1 MLQWLQVNYSN
12 THTPYV
18 YTTWVNTQYGCHDR
32 SWMHFPM
39 CCVSLQCARVV
50 MCCHGVI
57 FIEVDGSACSWHSAS
72 LGVVIVS
79 VLYFCLTP
87 PPSSPERSCTSCS
100 ILERSLSSQIW
111 NHQPLNQNRVSL
123 LWSCVHMRERERTDW
138 LMDFALLQVR
148 WTWVLSLSRRRK
160 VERSSESEYDLSTII
175 MSPLTKW
182 IHSAFLCTLQVSSWG
197 WVSWQCSG
205 GPALKDSCIQ
215 ESLCSEPQYGS
226 RGLY

>member
-18 YTTWVNTQYGCHDR
+18 YTTWLNTQYGCHDR

-123 LWSCVHMRERERTDW
+123 LWSCVHMRERERENWLTDGLCFTTGQMDMSTVTQQKEESRKILREWVW
-138 LMDFALLQVR
+138 LKHHNYVSTHKVNSFSIPLHTPGIFVR
-148 WTWVLSLSRRRK
+148 LGF
-160 VERSSESEYDLSTII
+160 
-175 MSPLTKW
+175 LTMFW
-182 IHSAFLCTLQVSSWG
+182 R
-197 WVSWQCSG
+197 
-205 GPALKDSCIQ
+205 P
-215 ESLCSEPQYGS
+215 GS
-226 RGLY
+226 QR